1 MAKVVRIDQEDS
13 FTSLFKIEIAPN
25 QYQEISVP
33 IFLADLIETQI
44 ASMDFNTEKTRSQT
58 KTVLE

>member
-25 QYQEISVP
+25 QHQEISVP